1 MQTLD
6 RRGKLSISS
15 FVTVDSSGTK
25 LTVQKSGMFAVA
37 SLWDSIGGRDPPHV
51 GGGRVPIVEDTC
63 GRWRSSSNHL
73 HTIGMRSSVDL
84 STPRLSSHKR
94 FNPSQAKLNVLSQ
107 NIRSRFLRLF
117 VCLAVSSV
125 KPLTPSFGFPSS
137 HCWRGVT
144 FSPAA
149 GLMWAGG

>member
-15 FVTVDSSGTK
+15 FVTVDSSGTQ

-37 SLWDSIGGRDPPHV
+37 SLWDSIGGRDPL
-51 GGGRVPIVEDTC
+51 T
-63 GRWRSSSNHL
+63 WRGEGTYCRGYLRSLAISCDHL
-73 HTIGMRSSVDL
+73 RTIGMRSSVDL
-84 STPRLSSHKR
+84 STLRVSSHKR
-94 FNPSQAKLNVLSQ
+94 FNPSQAELNLLSQ